1 MSTRDTNANEWLMF
15 IDSPQRTN
23 TRKNRCGS
31 WAVFVNVSVV
41 PSPAGGVSE
50 TNRGASPSRLF
61 PPSRTVNVPC
71 EPANR
76 SSPTSCFITAVYQWS
91 PCVGPNRRW
100 ILLASCDPH
109 AHRAIAAA
117 FNTVQKPFVTRRS
130 TLLIRRG
137 AFHQVSN
144 SNGCRKLTTG
154 ELTPFFEKLVA
165 TDQHKSIQ
173 DYDLPVGQ
181 VDGIRVCRWPAGY

>member
-1 MSTRDTNANEWLMF
+1 MCIRDTNANERLMF

-23 TRKNRCGS
+23 TRNNRCGS
-31 WAVFVNVSVV
+31 WAVFANVSAV
-41 PSPAGGVSE
+41 PSPADGVSE

-91 PCVGPNRRW
+91 PCVGQNRRW

-109 AHRAIAAA
+109 AHRAIRRGFQHSA
-117 FNTVQKPFVTRRS
+117 KPFVTRRS
-130 TLLIRRG
+130 TLLIRRST
-137 AFHQVSN
+137 FHQVSH
-144 SNGCRKLTTG
+144 SRGRRKLTTG
-154 ELTPFFEKLVA
+154 ELTPFCEKLVA
-165 TDQHKSIQ
+165 TD
-173 DYDLPVGQ
+173 
-181 VDGIRVCRWPAGY
+181 